1 MPDRIRVLSI
11 DGGGVFAINPAMVF
25 DGVADTIDL
34 ELEALLGP
42 GPGRYWCLQT
52 ALTEASDDLDDA
64 SPENLRALRRKGE
77 RLAAERADDL
87 DEAIAL
93 LAKGL

>member
-1 MPDRIRVLSI
+1 MGAARVARPII
-11 DGGGVFAINPAMVF
+11 DVVF

-42 GPGRYWCLQT
+42 GPGRYWRLQT

-64 SPENLRALRRKGE
+64 SPTTSARCDARASGWPRSGRMTST
-77 RLAAERADDL
+77 R
-87 DEAIAL
+87 
-93 LAKGL
+93 